1 MENKKQITIKI
12 AENGCI
18 RKPVYSLEFAKGVF
32 MANEDGHKFTQ
43 RTCRS
48 PHRCE
53 GCDGL
58 IEPGEQEIEHNFLM
72 NGHWCTE
79 YYHDGCL

>member
-32 MANEDGHKFTQ
+32 MANEDGHKFLVEVHIGAKEV
-43 RTCRS
+43 RV
-48 PHRCE
+48 
-53 GCDGL
+53 
-58 IEPGEQEIEHNFLM
+58 
-72 NGHWCTE
+72 
-79 YYHDGCL
+79 